1 MTDSTVQDRSGKRG
15 RLISAAAELLYRQGV
30 QATTLAAIAE
40 AADVPPGNVYYYF
53 KTRDDLVRAVV
64 DARAQ
69 EIANV
74 LDALG
79 KRPNPRSRLKA
90 LARTWSDQRDLVAES
105 GCAIGS
111 LCMELNKQDR
121 DLERQSVQLFTPLIE
136 WVGNQFHEMGRS
148 DSSDLSVTFLS
159 TVEGA
164 ALLANNLRDPEL
176 LARQVRRLEKWID
189 SLE

>member
-1 MTDSTVQDRSGKRG
+1 MTDSTVQDRSGKRE

-30 QATTLAAIAE
+30 QATTLAAIAD

-69 EIANV
+69 EIASV

-121 DLERQSVQLFTPLIE
+121 DLEHQSSQQFAPLIE
-136 WVGNQFHEMGRS
+136 WV
-148 DSSDLSVTFLS
+148 
-159 TVEGA
+159 
-164 ALLANNLRDPEL
+164 
-176 LARQVRRLEKWID
+176 
-189 SLE
+189 